1 MVLRKKD
8 LNCTH
13 WRKKFVKRS
22 MIYHT
27 RIHPSRK
34 WSKCLSTLPE
44 FHKGQSISTYFCCSS
59 LPFTKKTPQL
69 ISSLGTKKG
78 GGGGSKHQ
86 VRAKRSFGPL
96 VSVLSGARRVA
107 GLEAGYTT
115 GICVAGSPQVERN
128 TSFLQPPR
136 NWAVRPPPKGLKT
149 KTPER
154 SYTI

>member
-78 GGGGSKHQ
+78 GGGVVNTKLGQKG
-86 VRAKRSFGPL
+86 VL
-96 VSVLSGARRVA
+96 VLWSLCCRGR
-107 GLEAGYTT
+107 EEW
-115 GICVAGSPQVERN
+115 Q
-128 TSFLQPPR
+128 
-136 NWAVRPPPKGLKT
+136 GLKQAT
-149 KTPER
+149 LQESAWPDHLKWKGTQAFCNLHGTGP
-154 SYTI
+154 